1 VTYLPNF
8 AHDIFVSYGRGPE
21 AFGGRR
27 DFLSKWTRKFVDDLA
42 SQLDIILGNKEASR
56 RVDIW
61 MDQSALQGN
70 QPLSPEL
77 QKSIDQS
84 ALLLVVMSDYYLK
97 SQWCKHELEW
107 FNGRGSD
114 KVVGRVFVV
123 KAFNTDRATWPGALR
138 PEGSDLVGYPFYS
151 TESAD
156 DTGMPLG
163 WPEPDESD
171 KEYWKQLLALGNQ
184 IASELKRREWAEKTP
199 EAAPHVPDRVGRTV
213 FLGYMHDSLQELR
226 GDLRQRLDKAGLKI
240 FPPAD
245 EDPVDESSLLGSFER
260 YLPTCEAIILVANQ
274 YSERWPKGQL
284 GGPLGLQLE
293 HARKRRVPAY
303 LWLQADDLGSVKYEQ
318 YREFLTSL
326 QADVDGKP
334 DVLIRLRDADAFV
347 DYINQN
353 LDRPS
358 APPPGVE
365 QFAVVCSNAKP
376 GQPYEDFQDRIL
388 EMLAETDRSCIIA
401 DQDQGPDQIRLLNL
415 RDEISR
421 ADTLLVLCFDQDWRW
436 AMKILPQIRQLV
448 DDRKEK
454 KKLFVVGPKYQ
465 QKGQFVTGFKFQTIV
480 GVTQQNV
487 VQMDV
492 VADQI
497 KKALNGAA

>member
-21 AFGGRR
+21 AFGGRT
-27 DFLSKWTRKFVDDLA
+27 DFLSKWTRKFAEDLA
-42 SQLDIILGNKEASR
+42 SQLDLILGNKEPSR
-56 RVDIW
+56 RVDLW
-61 MDQSALQGN
+61 MDQSALRGN

-97 SQWCKHELEW
+97 SQWCAHELEW
-107 FNGRGSD
+107 FSARGNA
-114 KVVGRVFVV
+114 KMLGKIFVV
-123 KAFNTDRATWPGALR
+123 KAFDTDRTTWPAVLR
-138 PEGSDLVGYPFYS
+138 PEGSDLLGYPFFT
-151 TESAD
+151 TESGGD
-156 DTGMPLG
+156 GSKPLG

-171 KEYWKQLLALGNQ
+171 KDYWKQLWTLSNQ
-184 IASELKRREWAEKTP
+184 IASELKRREWVENAP
-199 EAAPHVPDRVGRTV
+199 DAAPHVPDRVGRTV
-213 FLGYMHDSLQELR
+213 FLGYMNDSLDELR

-245 EDPVDESSLLGSFER
+245 EDPVDEGSLLESLEK
-260 YLPTCEAIILVANQ
+260 YLPACEAIVLVANQ
-274 YSERWPKGQL
+274 NSPRWPRNQA

-293 HARKRRVPAY
+293 VARKRRVPAY
-303 LWLQADDLGSVKYEQ
+303 LWLQVEDLGTVKYDP
-318 YREFLTSL
+318 YREFLAGL
-326 QADVDGKP
+326 QADAEGKP
-334 DVLIRLRDADAFV
+334 DVVIRLKDADAFV
-347 DYINQN
+347 AHINQN
-353 LDRPS
+353 LDTP
-358 APPPGVE
+358 ALPPPGVE

-376 GQPYEDFQDRIL
+376 GQPYEDFQSRIID
-388 EMLAETDRSCIIA
+388 MLAETDRSCIIA